1 MFKFYNRIKEDLSCE
16 PYVQLQDQKKIKS
29 IAWLRTSSH
38 RLKIETGRYGTST
51 SLHHRVCNFCS
62 SGDKETL
69 ELLFSLITAEPI
81 IEDEDHFLRDC
92 PNYNQLREERS
103 KELKELLIAKKSMEL
118 FSERH
123 IFESSSFIFKLFKIR
138 FDLV

>member
-1 MFKFYNRIKEDLSCE
+1 MRNLCAASRSQEDKVHSMATDKLSS
-16 PYVQLQDQKKIKS
+16 L
-29 IAWLRTSSH
+29 
-38 RLKIETGRYGTST
+38 IETGRYGTST

-103 KELKELLIAKKSMEL
+103 KELKELLLAKNFMEL

-123 IFESSSFIFKLFKIR
+123 IFKSSSGNLTVCR
-138 FDLV
+138 WTHTAQVTHT